1 MKSKVGETITW
12 LWWRR
17 IGLLNNLKRK
27 NPFAD
32 LLRVMAV
39 KMRWKVLR
47 NRRQDSE
54 LGEAEMNCVSPWA
67 IPRWRVGGNFTTD
80 SEQNKWENAVQ
91 PTMWFTFPASLTP
104 KIFLS
109 NDGKFVKRKFLWRN
123 FVWCFVAFSVTF
135 CVFFYFCHPPKQ
147 MKSEDFNCDPPLN
160 CSRLF
165 VSQSVGAVNPLSTY
179 VTNNKYFFYFS
190 LINTSINC
198 FSQFFPL
205 KWKRSSQ
212 PIVPKCGGRV
222 AKIARPS
229 IVL

>member
-17 IGLLNNLKRK
+17 IGLLNNIKRK

-54 LGEAEMNCVSPWA
+54 LGEAEMNCASPWA

-80 SEQNKWENAVQ
+80 SEQNKWENDVQ

-135 CVFFYFCHPPKQ
+135 CVFFYFCHPQ
-147 MKSEDFNCDPPLN
+147 
-160 CSRLF
+160 SR
-165 VSQSVGAVNPLSTY
+165 
-179 VTNNKYFFYFS
+179 
-190 LINTSINC
+190 
-198 FSQFFPL
+198 
-205 KWKRSSQ
+205 WK
-212 PIVPKCGGRV
+212 
-222 AKIARPS
+222 AKILIVILHWTARVCLSVNLSAPS
-229 IVL
+229 THCPLTLLTINIFFIFR